1 MKSVLRT
8 IILSLLLVF
17 LTSAASAQGRVATVD
32 LRKVFDTYWKTKQAS
47 ATLKNKAAD
56 MEKEHKNMLEDW
68 KKAKE
73 EYQSLLS
80 GSNDQ
85 AVSSDER
92 AKRKKSAEDKLR
104 DIKDTEDKIL
114 AYEKGARATLGDQ
127 ERRTRENIIA
137 EIRTVLNSKAKAAGY
152 AIVFDTAAESAQ
164 NTPIVLFNTND
175 NDLTDAVLTQLNA
188 TSPSEAGVQEEK
200 KPEKEKKK

>member
-1 MKSVLRT
+1 MKSALRNIT
-8 IILSLLLVF
+8 LGMLLLL
-17 LTSAASAQGRVATVD
+17 LTSDAWAQGRIATVD

-47 ATLKNKAAD
+47 ATLKSKAAD
-56 MEKEHKNMLEDW
+56 MEKEHKNMLDDW

-73 EYQSLLS
+73 EYQTLLT
-80 GSNDQ
+80 GANDQ

-114 AYEKGARATLGDQ
+114 AYEKGARVTLGDQ
-127 ERRTRENIIA
+127 ERRTRENIIT
-137 EIRTVLNSKAKAAGY
+137 EIRTVLNSKAKAAGFTLV
-152 AIVFDTAAESAQ
+152 IDTAAESVQ

-188 TSPSEAGVQEEK
+188 TSPAEPAPPEEK
-200 KPEKEKKK
+200 KQEKEKKK

>member
-1 MKSVLRT
+1 MKNVLRKVVFG
-8 IILSLLLVF
+8 LLLMVVSS
-17 LTSAASAQGRVATVD
+17 SAWAQGRVATVD

-56 MEKEHKNMLEDW
+56 LEKEHKNMLDDW

-73 EYQSLLS
+73 DYQNLLA
-80 GSNDQ
+80 GANDQ

-104 DIKDTEDKIL
+104 DIKDTEERIV
-114 AYEKGARATLGDQ
+114 AYEKSARATLGDQ
-127 ERRTRENIIA
+127 ERRTRENIIT
-137 EIRTVLNSKAKAAGY
+137 EIRTVLNSKAKAAGF
-152 AIVFDTAAESAQ
+152 ALVIDTAAESAQ

-175 NDLTDAVLTQLNA
+175 NDLTDAVLAQLNA
-188 TSPSEAGVQEEK
+188 TSPAAPVATEEK